1 MRQFFEPA
9 ESPIWLKRVLF
20 SIRDGLSDVW
30 ATALRLKDY
39 TTAGLPPA
47 ADWKQG
53 LVYDSTTVSVKFSD
67 GTNWTGLSAAGHTHT
82 ETDILLGATDRLV
95 GRDTAGAGAAEELTV
110 GGGIEFTGTG
120 GIQTSAFTGDV
131 TKAAGGTAQTIPND
145 TVTYAK
151 MQNVSATDKVLGR
164 STAGAGDVEEIACT
178 AAGRALID
186 DADAAAQRTTLGL
199 GTAAV
204 KNTGTSGD
212 AVPILNGAAT
222 TWAAG
227 ATFGG
232 VVRTT
237 GILETGGSCARFEST
252 AGPPTGSAGLGLEII
267 GGDGSSSL
275 IQSYN
280 RTTAT
285 YGNVIHRAATI
296 VFSISGTTVMTTNN
310 TGPDLASGIVLKV
323 AGTTVVGARKTGW
336 STATGTATRTT
347 FDTATVT
354 TAQLA
359 ERVKALID
367 DLHGTAGHGL
377 IGT

>member
-1 MRQFFEPA
+1 M
-9 ESPIWLKRVLF
+9 LF

-30 ATALRLKDY
+30 TTALRLKDY

-82 ETDILLGATDRLV
+82 EADIQLGAADRLV
-95 GRDTAGAGAAEELTV
+95 GRDTAGAGAAEEITV
-110 GGGIEFTGTG
+110 GGGIEFTGSG

-204 KNTGTSGD
+204 KNTGVSGD
-212 AVPILNGAAT
+212 AVPVLNGAAA
-222 TWAAG
+222 TWGAG
-227 ATFGG
+227 ASFGG
-232 VVRTT
+232 IVNTT
-237 GILETGGSCARFEST
+237 GLKDAGGYVARFEGTGGSGA
-252 AGPPTGSAGLGLEII
+252 PTGSTGVGFELFT
-267 GGDGSSSL
+267 SSGTGYL
-275 IQSYN
+275 QVYN
-280 RTTAT
+280 RTTPGHAPLNINT
-285 YGNVIHRAATI
+285 SSTNFQINDFTQASV
-296 VFSISGTTVMTTNN
+296 ISGGLNVTTKYQV
-310 TGPDLASGIVLKV
+310 G
-323 AGTTVVGARKTGW
+323 GTQVVGAQGAAVAD
-336 STATGTATRTT
+336 ATDAASAISQLNLLLARCRT
-347 FDTATVT
+347 
-354 TAQLA
+354 
-359 ERVKALID
+359 
-367 DLHGTAGHGL
+367 HGL
-377 IGT
+377 IAT